1 MHAWPTAAMLPGA
14 ERPDTHHP
22 GTVNCADLDLVERF
36 GKGDRDAFAELY
48 RVHHPGVFRFAL
60 NMTGD
65 RGKAGEL
72 TQDVFVWLIH
82 HAGDFDPNRGGM
94 GAFLMGVAR
103 KLLLRQERDARRWL
117 PLIEAI
123 IRRPQPQVDPNR
135 VIDAG
140 ALRKAIVLLPVKY
153 REAVVLCD
161 LENRNYEEAAAAA
174 GCAVGTIRSR
184 LHRGRDLL
192 MRKLQS
198 KKEVGRPPQ

>member
-1 MHAWPTAAMLPGA
+1 MLPGA
-14 ERPDTHHP
+14 ERPGIQRT
-22 GTVNCADLDLVERF
+22 GTGKNTDLDLVERF
-36 GKGDRDAFAELY
+36 RQGDRDAFAELY

-65 RGKAGEL
+65 RGRAGEL

-82 HAGDFDPNRGGM
+82 HAGDFDPNRGEM
-94 GAFLMGVAR
+94 AAFLVGVAR
-103 KLLLRQERDARRWL
+103 KLLQRQERDARRWL

-123 IRRPQPQVDPNR
+123 IRRPVPHVDPNR
-135 VIDAG
+135 GIDAD

-161 LENRNYEEAAAAA
+161 LESRNYEEAAAMI

-184 LHRGRDLL
+184 LHRGRELL
-192 MRKLQS
+192 MRKLHP
-198 KKEVGRPPQ
+198 KTEVGRQPI